1 MQWIFPELTPQ
12 TAVLKLNEIA
22 TAYRKYGIV
31 ILPGFFN
38 KEPDFECYV
47 ETIRYLFV
55 KLLSR
60 YNIQSKEKDI
70 GDLLME
76 LQKVAPLDGKIITDL
91 GTQHNKF
98 IAANRLKYSNFIVCF
113 LRQIFGK
120 AAILATPQSGDTLHF
135 FLPGKK
141 FKKYNLPIHQDYP
154 YLMQSRQQVTL
165 HFGLSMFYDDV
176 GGIYY
181 WPQTNRLGV
190 LPSKKKKNGSYKIA
204 DPSIITKRYKRYELF
219 LKQGD
224 VSFFDSLLC
233 HQSIPNRTKN
243 RARINQIIRFSN
255 LNDELAADN
264 NWYSSVYE
272 RRGILFEQAHKDLFV
287 QEE

>member
-31 ILPGFFN
+31 VLPGFFN

-98 IAANRLKYSNFIVCF
+98 ISNSIV
-113 LRQIFGK
+113 
-120 AAILATPQSGDTLHF
+120 
-135 FLPGKK
+135 
-141 FKKYNLPIHQDYP
+141 
-154 YLMQSRQQVTL
+154 
-165 HFGLSMFYDDV
+165 
-176 GGIYY
+176 
-181 WPQTNRLGV
+181 
-190 LPSKKKKNGSYKIA
+190 
-204 DPSIITKRYKRYELF
+204 
-219 LKQGD
+219 
-224 VSFFDSLLC
+224 
-233 HQSIPNRTKN
+233 
-243 RARINQIIRFSN
+243 
-255 LNDELAADN
+255 
-264 NWYSSVYE
+264 
-272 RRGILFEQAHKDLFV
+272 
-287 QEE
+287 